1 VKKHRNCPICKSLN
15 SRLVIPVAL
24 MNFDNIKFPLSIRVS
39 ECLGCGFIYNDNEID
54 IESLNEFYTKEN
66 FYFTENSFGTG
77 GRDISRYETYLT
89 CITPY
94 LNHESVIIDV
104 GCGKGQLVKY
114 LIDKGFTNARGVELD
129 KRMVEIATQQGI
141 PVHEGTASKL
151 SLNANSIDLL
161 IYTHVFE
168 HLWDLDDSIEKA
180 KICLKNNGLMF
191 IEVPNASNYLQA
203 RLFDYFWI
211 SMAEHINH
219 FSDLYLELLMM
230 KHGFIKI
237 VTMETIVPYNNRSY
251 GYPSLRMLFQR
262 NETMRAISSEIEYSA
277 LLINKIHSY
286 ITNENEYMLKHKHTV
301 NELKTS
307 KTNLFVWG
315 IGIEF
320 FILSTF
326 TDLLDCNILS
336 LIDKNSDKQGLSVN
350 GKVIVS
356 PEHLK
361 QATLDSV
368 VLLTSVFNKE
378 QMQKYLQEISFKGK
392 VLVLD

>member
-1 VKKHRNCPICKSLN
+1 MM
-15 SRLVIPVAL
+15 PVAL
-24 MNFDNIKFPLSIRVS
+24 MNFDNVKFPLSIRVS
-39 ECLGCGFIYNDNEID
+39 ECLDCGFIFNDNEID
-54 IESLNEFYTKEN
+54 VESLSEFYTKEN

-77 GRDISRYETYLT
+77 GRDINRYETYLT
-89 CITPY
+89 CLTPY
-94 LNHESVIIDV
+94 LKHESIIVDV

-151 SLNANSIDLL
+151 LLNANSIDLL

-168 HLWDLDDSIEKA
+168 HLWDLDYAIEQAGK
-180 KICLKNNGLMF
+180 CLKSDGMLF
-191 IEVPNASNYLQA
+191 VEVPDASNYSQA
-203 RLFDYFWI
+203 RVFDFFWV
-211 SMAEHINH
+211 SVAEHINH
-219 FSDLYLELLMM
+219 FNDYYLESLMIQ
-230 KHGFIKI
+230 HGFEKIK
-237 VTMETIVPYNNRSY
+237 TMKTIVPYNNPSY
-251 GYPSLRMLFQR
+251 GYPSLKMLFR
-262 NETMRAISSEIEYSA
+262 KNEIKRVVSSEIEYSA
-277 LLINKIHSY
+277 LLRNKIHSY
-286 ITNENEYMLKHKHTV
+286 ITNENEHILGHKLIV
-301 NELKTS
+301 NELKNS

-326 TDLLDCNILS
+326 TDLLDCNILA
-336 LIDKNSDKQGLSVN
+336 LIDKNSDKQGMSVN

-361 QATLDSV
+361 QATSDSV

-378 QMQKYLQEISFKGK
+378 KMQKYLREIFFKGK
-392 VLVLD
+392 MMVLDYGA